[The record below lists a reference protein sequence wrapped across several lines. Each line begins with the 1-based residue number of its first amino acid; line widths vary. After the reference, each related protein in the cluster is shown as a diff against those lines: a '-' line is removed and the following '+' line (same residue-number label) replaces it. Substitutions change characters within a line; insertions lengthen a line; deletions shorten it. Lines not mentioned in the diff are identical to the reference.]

1 MLADFGYGIL
11 VVTFL
16 VALYSVIA
24 AYMGERNKSAQ
35 MVESARRAQ
44 LLTFPLLTIG
54 AGVLIYLLVSSNFNV
69 SFVYEVT
76 SRSMPTYL
84 KVTAWWGGQ
93 AGSLLFWAWLL
104 SVFTSAVTLRKWERD
119 REFLPWVIVVSSI
132 TLAFFLSMNIFFE
145 NPFAR
150 FWQTTEGID
159 AFTFKPAGGI
169 PFAPQDGRG
178 LNPLLRHP
186 GMVIHPPMLY
196 LGFVSFVIPFAF
208 AIAALATGRT
218 DDRWTRLTR
227 RWTLWAWLFLSL
239 GLVLGGRWAY
249 DVLGWGGY
257 WGWDPVEIAAFM
269 PWLTGTAFLHSVM
282 IQEHK
287 GMLKQWNM
295 ILIVLTYALVIFGTF
310 LTRSGVLSS
319 VHAFAQSA
327 IGPMFFA
334 FIGLTFITSTAL
346 LIWRWPDLKSET
358 EMKSML
364 SREALFLLNNL
375 LFLSVLV
382 VCFWG
387 VIFPLISELFTGQKV
402 TVGPPFYERAN
413 TPLFGAMMALMG
425 IAPLAAWGKST
436 MLTLGRALWKPTL
449 PALFVPLLA
458 YFVGYTNWVALI
470 GFFLVAFVI
479 FVTVYDTFRGARARQ
494 RSQDENFLTA
504 LVRLAGRNRRRYGG
518 YIIHISMMLMAIGIL
533 GIEVFQTETQ
543 GTLAQGE
550 SLQLAGYTVEY
561 KEIAVWPEDD
571 KGVQYTRAVVDVSKD
586 GQYIGELYPRIDF
599 YFDAQQTMT
608 IPGQRSTLQDD
619 LYILLVDWQPASAA
633 GATFKIY
640 HNPLVNWL
648 WVGSIVFIIGMLF
661 AAWPDKDPS
670 LRPVRA
676 SKSVRQTSAA
686 D

>member
-1 MLADFGYGIL
+1 MLSGLGFGVL
-11 VVTFL
+11 LVTFL
-16 VALYSVIA
+16 VTLYSVA
-24 AYMGERNKSAQ
+24 AAFTGARRGSAE

-44 LLTFPLLTIG
+44 LLTFPLISLS
-54 AGVLIYLLVSSNFNV
+54 AGLLIYLLVTNQFDV

-76 SRSMPTYL
+76 SRSMPAYL
-84 KVTAWWGGQ
+84 KITAWWGGQ

-104 SVFTSAVTLRKWERD
+104 SAFTSAVTLRKWDRD

-150 FWQTTEGID
+150 FYQTAAGV
-159 AFTFKPAGGI
+159 AAYTFKPAGGI
-169 PFAPQDGRG
+169 PITPQDGNG

-186 GMVIHPPMLY
+186 GMIIHPPMLY

-208 AIAALATGRT
+208 AIAALVTGRT
-218 DDRWTRLTR
+218 DDRWTHVTR
-227 RWTLWAWLFLSL
+227 RWTLWAWTFLSL

-282 IQEHK
+282 IQEK
-287 GMLKQWNM
+287 RGMLKHWNM
-295 ILIVLTYALVIFGTF
+295 ILIILTYSLVIFGTF

-334 FIGLTFITSTAL
+334 FIGLTFIISASL
-346 LIWRWPDLKSET
+346 LIWRWPELKSET

-364 SREALFLLNNL
+364 SREAFFLLNNL

-387 VIFPLISELFTGQKV
+387 VIFPLISELATGQKV

-425 IAPLAAWGKST
+425 IAPLSAWGRST
-436 MLTLGRALWKPTL
+436 ALTLGRALWKPTI

-458 YFVGYTNWVALI
+458 YLAGFTNWVALL

-479 FVTVYDTFRGARARQ
+479 SVTLYDTYRGARARQ
-494 RSQDENFLTA
+494 RAQKENFLTA
-504 LVRLAGRNRRRYGG
+504 LVRLASRNRRRYGG
-518 YIIHISMMLMAIGIL
+518 YLIHISMMLMAIGIL

-550 SLQLAGYTVEY
+550 SLQLAGYSVQY
-561 KEIAVWPEDD
+561 DQVASWDD
-571 KGVQYTRAVVDVSKD
+571 PSAGVNYTRAVVEVFKD
-586 GQYIGELYPRIDF
+586 GKPLGQLYPRIDY
-599 YFDAQQTMT
+599 YFDSQQTMT
-608 IPGQRSTLQDD
+608 IPGLRSTMQDD
-619 LYILLVDWQPASAA
+619 LYILLVDWQPVSTV

-648 WVGSIVFIIGMLF
+648 WVGSLVFVAGMFF
-661 AAWPDKDPS
+661 AAWPDSEPT
-670 LRPVRA
+670 PVPARA
-676 SKSVRQTSAA
+676 GKRTQQTAAA